1 MHRGKETFAVG
12 LARKRTCTG
21 FADKHSKPTREGFA
35 VHNRYTAYR
44 PHLCRRCDARGG
56 LLRTRQVSRRLCL
69 FGNRCGRGSRR
80 LLEWQRGLGRH
91 CSVGTKRHQPDVGLL
106 LLFVTG
112 VEIELGAVDD
122 VLPHYV
128 GCRAY

>member
-12 LARKRTCTG
+12 LARKRTCTD

-35 VHNRYTAYR
+35 FHNQYTTYR
-44 PHLCRRCDARGG
+44 THLCRWCGVRGG
-56 LLRTRQVSRRLCL
+56 LLPTRQVSRCLCPC
-69 FGNRCGRGSRR
+69 GNRFGRGSRR
-80 LLEWQRGLGRH
+80 LLEWRGLGHR
-91 CSVGTKRHQPDVGLL
+91 CSGGTKRHRPDVGLL

-112 VEIELGAVDD
+112 VEIELGAIDD

-128 GCRAY
+128 GCGTY

>member
-1 MHRGKETFAVG
+1 MHRGKEIFAVG

-21 FADKHSKPTREGFA
+21 FADEHSKPTREGFA

-44 PHLCRRCDARGG
+44 RHLCRRCGVRGG
-56 LLRTRQVSRRLCL
+56 LLRSRQVFRRLCPC
-69 FGNRCGRGSRR
+69 GNRFGRGSRR
-80 LLEWQRGLGRH
+80 LHEWQRGLGCH

-106 LLFVTG
+106 LLFVAG
-112 VEIELGAVDD
+112 VEIELGAIDD

-128 GCRAY
+128 GCGTY